1 MNDVADDIASILGQR
16 NYEEPTESQVI
27 RQFVQD
33 KFKAK
38 AGVMVGERQI
48 VITVRGAAL
57 AGSLRMHLHELKKI
71 CRTDKRL
78 VIRIS

>member
-1 MNDVADDIASILGQR
+1 MDSMAEDLASILGQR
-16 NYEEPTESQVI
+16 NYDEPAESQVI

-33 KFKAK
+33 KFKSE

-57 AGSLRMHLHELKKI
+57 AGSLRMHLHELKKL
-71 CRTDKRL
+71 CRTNKRL
-78 VIRIS
+78 IIRII